1 MLGRPAHEE
10 PFTSSSTRQWGFRNP
25 APVHPLTSTYV
36 YKPHVQFSVLFGFR
50 TWHVRACTC
59 TIMVLVVRVLET

>member
-1 MLGRPAHEE
+1 MHEE

-36 YKPHVQFSVLFGFR
+36 YKSHVQFSVLFGFR
-50 TWHVRACTC
+50 TWHVRVYVHNYYGAGGS
-59 TIMVLVVRVLET
+59 RA